1 MRVRLL
7 LATGLTVVLA
17 FFMFQTLTWADDPDE
32 IHILAT
38 DQQIAV
44 SQALTWLRTQQ
55 DTDGSF
61 GGAAGLTLDAVQA
74 LVAANED
81 PNQWT
86 RNGNSPIHYLQTQ
99 AGTYTTGPAS
109 TGKMA
114 LGVLASNHDPR
125 DFAGLDLIAQLHGY
139 YNPATGQFSTTLSA
153 TNVDQAYAMMAL
165 AASFQPVTDTA
176 RTRLISRQTAS
187 GGWCY
192 DNDSAWGC
200 WPDNSTTAQAVQA
213 LLATGE
219 PVDSPAILSATQ
231 YLSTTQQSDGSW
243 GDGTPRAYDTA
254 PAIQQLVTAGQ
265 NPDSPAWTRGGT
277 SGFAALQA
285 LQNASGAFPGW
296 YGTDDLMTTAQSIPA
311 LMGRPFPLR
320 GRAAAARAGLNYL
333 ATQQNADGGWG
344 YYGVAPSSAG
354 LTCDVVFAIVA
365 AGQAPATYV
374 SSGEAT
380 PIAYLKAQAASYAT
394 SAGATGKLIAAVA
407 AVKESVL
414 DFGGIDL
421 RAKLAS
427 FYDSG
432 TGMYGY
438 GSVSDQAWAI
448 IALGA
453 MREPI
458 PAAAV
463 TYLQNLRQ
471 ADYSWSYYGDAAYG
485 TGLALMALR
494 AAGQNPNDFWF
505 SEGLVYFQNTLQ
517 TTDGGLPSS
526 PSGTSDV
533 NSSAL
538 GTLGVIAGNSTP
550 LEWRWTKQ
558 LAGSQGISVTVN
570 DPNWYMLARQDASG
584 AFEAPYSQ
592 IMATAQAIPAL
603 LWQTYP
609 IGAQVTSN
617 TLVAGNVSVAFPS
630 CGNMLVQA
638 PFSQDLNGNGAASLD
653 WVDDLGGFGSTLAMI
668 RGGSLFTYTLV
679 TDPSAATYTV
689 TVTYSDTLDGVEGT
703 NPQTVTAQ
711 LNETWPGTIS
721 AVQECNTISV
731 TATYC
736 GDANVNGSAVV
747 TYTHSSQPAVT
758 GSVFMVK
765 DVAAHVYHVA
775 VPVSVT
781 ASSSLWEN
789 YRIDVTYSDP
799 DGISGAD
806 ARSTTVSV
814 DDLLEASFTV
824 SPAWPVSG
832 TITTFTDTSSGGTAT
847 AWQWNFG
854 DGGALAISQNPT
866 HTYTLSGTVTAIL
879 TTTFGTCGDFAT
891 SRPVTVTS
899 ESQAK
904 VYLPVVVKDHSA

>member
-7 LATGLTVVLA
+7 LAIGLTVVLSL
-17 FFMFQTLTWADDPDE
+17 FMFQTLTWADEPGE
-32 IHILAT
+32 IHILASE
-38 DQQIAV
+38 QQIAI

-55 DTDGSF
+55 STDGSF

-86 RNGNSPIHYLQTQ
+86 RNGKSPIQFLETQ
-99 AGTYTTGPAS
+99 AGAYATGPAS
-109 TGKMA
+109 TGKMV
-114 LGVLASNHDPR
+114 LGVLASNHSAR
-125 DFAGLDLIAQLHGY
+125 SFAGQDLVALLHDY

-153 TNVDQAYAMMAL
+153 TNVDQAYAMIAL

-213 LLATGE
+213 LLAAGE
-219 PVDSPAILSATQ
+219 APSSPAIISATLYLSATQ
-231 YLSTTQQSDGSW
+231 QNDGSW
-243 GDGTPRAYDTA
+243 GDGAARAYDTT
-254 PAIQQLVTAGQ
+254 PAIQQLVAAGE
-265 NPDSPAWTRGGT
+265 NPDSVAWTRGGT

-285 LQNASGAFPGW
+285 LQNSSGGFPGY
-296 YGTDDLMTTAQSIPA
+296 YGTDDLMTTAQCIPA
-311 LMGRPFPLR
+311 LMGRPLLLQ
-320 GRAAAARAGLNYL
+320 GRVIAARAGLDYL

-344 YYGVAPSSAG
+344 DYGTPPSSAG
-354 LTCDVVFAIVA
+354 TTCDVVFSIVA
-365 AGQAPATYV
+365 AGKAPAAFV
-374 SSGEAT
+374 SSGGKT
-380 PIAYLKAQAASYAT
+380 PVDALNSLAASYTA
-394 SAGATGKLIAAVA
+394 SAGATGKLISAAVA
-407 AVKESVL
+407 AKESVL
-414 DFGGIDL
+414 DFGGVNL
-421 RAKLAS
+421 RDKLAG

-432 TGMYGY
+432 TGAYGY

-448 IALGA
+448 IALAA

-463 TYLQNLRQ
+463 TLLQDLRQ
-471 ADYSWSYYGDAAYG
+471 DDYSWSYFGDTAFG
-485 TGLALMALR
+485 TSFALMALR

-505 SEGLVYFQNTLQ
+505 TEGLEYLQGTLQ
-517 TTDGGLPSS
+517 NTDGGFAGYYPA
-526 PSGTSDV
+526 SDI
-533 NSSAL
+533 NSTAL
-538 GTLGVIAGNSTP
+538 GVLSMVSSNSDP

-558 LAGSQGISVTVN
+558 LAAGQGISITVN
-570 DPNWYMLARQDASG
+570 DPMWYMVTRQNASG
-584 AFEAPYSQ
+584 AFEAQYSP
-592 IMATAQAIPAL
+592 IIATAQAIPAL
-603 LWQTYP
+603 LWQRYP
-609 IGAQVTSN
+609 VGAQVTSN
-617 TLVAGNVSVAFPS
+617 TLVAGNVAVAFPT
-630 CGNMLVQA
+630 CGHMLVQA

-653 WVDDLGGFGSTLAMI
+653 WADDLGGGGSELAMI

-689 TVTYSDTLDGVEGT
+689 TVTYSDTPDGVEGT

-721 AVQECNTISV
+721 AVQACNTISV

-736 GDANVNGSAVV
+736 GDVNVNGSAVV
-747 TYTHSSQPAVT
+747 TYTHSSQPAVA
-758 GSVFMVK
+758 GSVPMVQ
-765 DVAAHVYHVA
+765 DAGVHVYRIA
-775 VPVSVT
+775 GPVSVT
-781 ASSSLWEN
+781 APSSLWEN
-789 YRIDVTYSDP
+789 YRIEVLFSDP
-799 DGISGAD
+799 DGVSGPD
-806 ARSTTVSV
+806 SRSTTVSI

-824 SPAWPVSG
+824 SPARPVSG

-854 DGGALAISQNPT
+854 DGSTIATSQNAT

-879 TTTFGTCGDFAT
+879 TTTFGTCGDFVAT
-891 SRPVTVTS
+891 RQMTVTS
-899 ESQAK
+899 ESTQRA
-904 VYLPVVVKDHSA
+904 YLPCVLKEHSW